1 MKGLDFLSNSEV
13 AKKNRVK
20 VYDAK
25 ASMPDV
31 GQYIS
36 ETVTHLRFAFEKAK
50 LDLRATNKN
59 TWLGQLWN
67 VMNPL
72 LLSLVYWL
80 LIVVILGSGGNIF
93 DLEGVK
99 VLTQIVGGLF
109 LYRFVSTGLMSGS
122 KSIVGGGAFVLNTR
136 LPRLILPLSAV
147 CSAFLSFLPSLLL
160 YSLFHIVSKYPLGLQ
175 LFWVVVIL
183 AILLILT
190 TGLAMASATANVYF
204 RDIASF
210 LPYVTRIW
218 LYLTPVIYLY
228 EEIPSSAKWLVYVNP
243 IGCIFVAWQQ
253 VLFEGNNP
261 DAKYLLIGS
270 AWSFGL
276 FVAGFFMFLLKERD
290 FAIRI

>member
-1 MKGLDFLSNSEV
+1 M
-13 AKKNRVK
+13 
-20 VYDAK
+20 
-25 ASMPDV
+25 
-31 GQYIS
+31 
-36 ETVTHLRFAFEKAK
+36 
-50 LDLRATNKN
+50 
-59 TWLGQLWN
+59 
-67 VMNPL
+67 
-72 LLSLVYWL
+72 
-80 LIVVILGSGGNIF
+80 ILGSGGNIF

-109 LYRFVSTGLMSGS
+109 LYRFVSTGLMFGS
-122 KSIVGGGAFVLNTR
+122 KSIVGGGAFILNTR

-160 YSLFHIVSKYPLGLQ
+160 YSLFHIVSKYPIGIQ

-183 AILLILT
+183 GILLILT

-228 EEIPSSAKWLVYVNP
+228 EEIPSSANWLLYGNP
-243 IGCIFVAWQQ
+243 IGAIFVAWQQ

-261 DAKYLLIGS
+261 DAKYLLVGS
-270 AWSFGL
+270 AWAFGL